1 MRNGVTTV
9 EEILAS
15 LLGSIKLSLIIHLI
29 QWRASSVAT
38 RRCRKA
44 FKKTTAGGK
53 KEIIFHRMLK
63 NRFVFTDPV
72 NILKQRRGGRAPLFF
87 RAGRVGVVRLPTPTP
102 TSLLRRLASP
112 LPKPDASEASSHW
125 PTDGYVRCTRDWEEL
140 KVDCPRLVVAAVSA
154 TVCEIFCAMQ
164 NVPPRFFRLG
174 TNNKN
179 KGVCSNYSV
188 KLRGPNTSAC
198 RRITSRDYRKICAQ
212 VIQPLEEC
220 LKTSFWTFLRKVL
233 STVWWLF
240 YHPPL
245 PDHPLRSSSRIP
257 KRGRSRKRKSEQ
269 LSD

>member
-1 MRNGVTTV
+1 MLETDSCSRTRSTFWNKEGGEERHFFSGRPRRRRSAADTDADVVTSSFGVAPAKARRLRSV
-9 EEILAS
+9 VSLADRW
-15 LLGSIKLSLIIHLI
+15 I
-29 QWRASSVAT
+29 RSV
-38 RRCRKA
+38 
-44 FKKTTAGGK
+44 
-53 KEIIFHRMLK
+53 H
-63 NRFVFTDPV
+63 PW
-72 NILKQRRGGRAPLFF
+72 
-87 RAGRVGVVRLPTPTP
+87 
-102 TSLLRRLASP
+102 LRRAQSWLSP
-112 LPKPDASEASSHW
+112 SCCRCCECDGLWDFLCDAK
-125 PTDGYVRCTRDWEEL
+125 R
-140 KVDCPRLVVAAVSA
+140 
-154 TVCEIFCAMQ
+154 
-164 NVPPRFFRLG
+164 PPSFFRLG

-198 RRITSRDYRKICAQ
+198 RRITSRDCRKICAQ

-233 STVWWLF
+233 STVSWLF